1 MALEFRFYKGEL
13 SKHFFGRSVT
23 DGKAKVFSLS
33 TPIEG
38 IPPVKNGRP
47 SLLGVGDT
55 KFEISRATAEAE
67 LKDRAAEEKQKG
79 RADHLTARLIKS
91 KTGVS
96 VEYVK
101 LADLAKR
108 WRKLSRETAPS
119 EAWLKWCDTIFARFS
134 EATPKIFLH
143 EVTQDH
149 AATYGQTLRKEFT
162 RRTASGAVSLLK
174 SAFARLLP
182 VGVVNPFEAS
192 ITRKGGNDR
201 AGEAIHRRPLT
212 AEELKTLF
220 EVARPDPLLYPL
232 TVCAACTGMRIG
244 DVCLLQWKSVDTKAG
259 IIGVKTAKTGASVE
273 IPLFKPL
280 REVLESALS
289 EKGGSPYVW
298 PRAASMY
305 QKNRYGITYRG
316 KTLFARA
323 FAKVENMP
331 TDVSETGAVEG
342 GKADLAEILPKVL
355 EAVRRAG
362 FAQGKQD
369 RIMDS
374 LTRVASGQS
383 YRSIEAE
390 TGRKHAIVS
399 QDLKDAEDVSD
410 FTFRKGKA
418 KASGRD
424 LKTLIKDTRQGRGKG
439 KKMLSAS
446 LLGWHS
452 LRGTFATLALS
463 AGIPIETVKLVT
475 GHGTVATITKY
486 YYNPQR
492 EHLRSV
498 LGDKLPEV
506 LTGKPDPKTLPEAE
520 ATRFEMIAKA
530 LGGLSEEEKQQL
542 AKMLTSKPS
551 KGKARK
557 ALPKKTR

>member
-13 SKHFFGRSVT
+13 SKHFFGRSIT

-33 TPIEG
+33 TPIKG
-38 IPPVKNGRP
+38 IPPMKNGRE
-47 SLLGVGDT
+47 SLHGIGDAE
-55 KFEISRATAEAE
+55 FEISRATAEAE
-67 LKDRAAEEKQKG
+67 LKDRAADEKQKG

-108 WRKLSRETAPS
+108 WRNLSRETAPS
-119 EAWLKWCDTIFARFS
+119 EAWLKWCDTIFARFA
-134 EATPKIFLH
+134 EATPKNFLH
-143 EVTQDH
+143 EVTQEH

-192 ITRKGGNDR
+192 ITRKGGNDKG
-201 AGEAIHRRPLT
+201 GEAIHRRPLT

-259 IIGVKTAKTGASVE
+259 VIGVKTAKTGASVE

-280 REVLESALS
+280 REVLESALA
-289 EKGGSPYVW
+289 EKGGSLYVW

-305 QKNRYGITYRG
+305 QENRYGITYRG
-316 KTLFARA
+316 KALFARA

-331 TDVSETGAVEG
+331 TDVSETGTVEG

-374 LTRVASGQS
+374 LTRVANGQS

-399 QDLKDAEDVSD
+399 QDLKDAEDVTD
-410 FTFRKGKA
+410 LTFRKGKT

-506 LTGKPDPKTLPEAE
+506 LTGKSPTKALPEAE
-520 ATRFEMIAKA
+520 ETRFEIIAKS
-530 LGGLSEEEKQQL
+530 LGGLTAKEKQKL
-542 AKMLTSKPS
+542 TKMLAAKKST
-551 KGKARK
+551 GK
-557 ALPKKTR
+557 ALPAKRKKG

>member
-47 SLLGVGDT
+47 TLHGIGDT

-101 LADLAKR
+101 LADLAER
-108 WRKLSRETAPS
+108 WRKLSRETPPS
-119 EAWLKWCDTIFARFS
+119 EAWLKWCDTIFDRFA
-134 EATPKIFLH
+134 EATPKTFLH
-143 EVTQDH
+143 EVTQEH
-149 AATYGQTLRKEFT
+149 AAAYGQTLRKEFT

-192 ITRKGGNDR
+192 ITRKGGIDKG
-201 AGEAIHRRPLT
+201 GEAIHRRPLT

-220 EVARPDPLLYPL
+220 ETARPDPLLYPL
-232 TVCAACTGMRIG
+232 SVCAACSGMRIG

-259 IIGVKTAKTGASVE
+259 VVAVKTAKTGAKIE

-280 REVLESALS
+280 REVLETALA

-298 PRAASMY
+298 PHAASMY
-305 QKNRYGITYRG
+305 QKNRYGIVYRG
-316 KTLFARA
+316 KALFAKA
-323 FAKVENMP
+323 FASRAETP
-331 TDVSETGAVEG
+331 QDVPESGQIESK
-342 GKADLAEILPKVL
+342 KATLAEILPKVL
-355 EAVRRAG
+355 EAVRGAG
-362 FAQGKQD
+362 FAQGKQE

-399 QDLKDAEDVSD
+399 QDLKDAEDVSKL
-410 FTFRKGKA
+410 TFRKGKT

-506 LTGKPDPKTLPEAE
+506 LTGKPEPKALPEAKE
-520 ATRFEMIAKA
+520 SRVETIAKA
-530 LGGLSEEEKQQL
+530 LGGLSAEEKKELNRML
-542 AKMLTSKPS
+542 AAKKST
-551 KGKARK
+551 GK
-557 ALPKKTR
+557 ALPAKRKKG